1 MDVDKANSTANLEDE
16 VWGLQRAFSKYNEG
30 GWRTN
35 ETKEK
40 MLIWVDFEKPVTPRK
55 VAFRPRQTD
64 IEAAKIETP
73 KKFKFYGSN
82 DTTCHLKSQWTKLC
96 EKEHSDRV
104 ENFNEKRFCVVENQ
118 HRGDKY
124 RCLAFE
130 IDKVYKK
137 GFASFNWL
145 RFFGV

>member
-35 ETKEK
+35 ETTKK

-104 ENFNEKRFCVVENQ
+104 ENFNEKRSKFSLDYFIICDTIPFDVKQ
-118 HRGDKY
+118 RI
-124 RCLAFE
+124 R
-130 IDKVYKK
+130 I
-137 GFASFNWL
+137 FNV
-145 RFFGV
+145 FV